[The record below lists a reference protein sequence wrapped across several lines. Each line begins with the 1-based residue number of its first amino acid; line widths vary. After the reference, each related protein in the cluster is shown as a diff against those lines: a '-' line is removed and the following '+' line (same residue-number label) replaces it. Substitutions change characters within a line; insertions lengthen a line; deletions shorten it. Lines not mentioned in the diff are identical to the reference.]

1 MNRLKNLLRN
11 INYLTKHSLWDQRE
25 EDIVYLTNKIL
36 DDGIYEYS
44 LELDNYKKLK
54 ILNKNES
61 VELILNSGKSFVRFG
76 DGEIHLMQGLDQP
89 FQKYEIEIARRLY
102 HILENPRKDLLVAL
116 NREYYIPG
124 YIRGNDSFMRRN
136 SYDFRCFFKKYCG
149 DETRYIDA
157 ACTFGGWGDRSESA
171 YNFWNLWKEAFKD
184 RSIAIVC
191 GKHILD
197 KLEYDI
203 FELAKSKQF
212 IYGPKKNAWDEHEKI
227 IEKIKKIDRQTIIVF
242 ILGMAGKAMIPEVA
256 DLGYVAWD
264 VGHLAKSYNAFMTNM
279 QVTPENIA
287 NFYAPD

>member
-1 MNRLKNLLRN
+1 MNRLKNFLRN

-61 VELILNSGKSFVRFG
+61 IKLILDSGKSFVRFG
-76 DGEIHLMQGLDQP
+76 DGEIRLMQGLNQP
-89 FQKYEIEIARRLY
+89 FQKYEIEIVRRLY
-102 HILENPRKDLLVAL
+102 HILENPRKDILVAL
-116 NREYYIPG
+116 NREYYASG
-124 YIRGNDSFMRRN
+124 YTHGNNCFLRRN
-136 SYDFRCFFKKYCG
+136 AYDFRCFLQKYCNS
-149 DETRYIDA
+149 EAVYIDG
-157 ACTFGGWGDRSESA
+157 ACTFGVWGDRSENS
-171 YNFWNLWKEAFKD
+171 YLFWDKWKKAFKE
-184 RSIAIVC
+184 RTIAIVC
-191 GKHILD
+191 GEHILD
-197 KLEYDI
+197 KLEYDV

-212 IYGPKKNAWDEHEKI
+212 IYGPKKNAWDKHEEI
-227 IEKIKKIDRQTIIVF
+227 IEKIKQVDKQTIIVF
-242 ILGMAGKAMIPEVA
+242 ILGMAGKAMIPEVT

-279 QVTPENIA
+279 QVTPENMA